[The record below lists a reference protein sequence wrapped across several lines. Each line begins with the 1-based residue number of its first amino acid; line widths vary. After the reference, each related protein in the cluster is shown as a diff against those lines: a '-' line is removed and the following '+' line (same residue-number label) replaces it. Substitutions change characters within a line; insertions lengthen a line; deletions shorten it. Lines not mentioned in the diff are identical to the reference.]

1 MQSDMNDLQ
10 NRAVIIYELLSETY
24 PAVSIALN
32 FSTPFELL
40 IATVLS
46 AQCTDK
52 KVNEVTESLFAKYRS
67 PSDYMTVAVMELER
81 DIFSTGFYKQKAKSI
96 KGICEK
102 LITEFSGNVPQDF
115 EVLVT
120 FPGVGRKTAS
130 AVLGNAFGIPAI
142 AVDTHVKR
150 ISNLLG
156 LVVSDNPDSIEYELK
171 KLLPK
176 EYWVNFSHLIATH
189 GRTICFARKPKC
201 TECVLQSV
209 CPSANV

>member
-1 MQSDMNDLQ
+1 MQSDPDELQ
-10 NRAVIIYELLSETY
+10 NRAVIVYKLLSETY
-24 PAVSIALN
+24 PEVSIALN

-52 KVNEVTESLFAKYRS
+52 RVNEVTESLFVKYRS
-67 PSDYMTVAVMELER
+67 PEDYLAVTNEELER

-102 LITEFSGNVPQDF
+102 LITDCSGVIPQDF
-115 EVLVT
+115 NVLVT

-156 LVVSDNPDSIEYELK
+156 LVVSDSPDIIEYELK

-189 GRTICFARKPKC
+189 GRNICFARKPKC
-201 TECVLQSV
+201 AECVLQSV
-209 CPSANV
+209 CPSSNV

>member
-67 PSDYMTVAVMELER
+67 PSDYLTVAVMELER

>member
-1 MQSDMNDLQ
+1 MNDLQ

-67 PSDYMTVAVMELER
+67 PSDYLTVAVMELER

-156 LVVSDNPDSIEYELK
+156 LVASDNPDSIEYELK
-171 KLLPK
+171 KLLLK

>member
-67 PSDYMTVAVMELER
+67 PSDYLTVAVMELER

-156 LVVSDNPDSIEYELK
+156 LVASDNPDSIEYELK
-171 KLLPK
+171 KLLLK